1 MDITKL
7 IGLHFVGVQLDKEPK
22 RNTCISFIEAR
33 AFTFAYINGSPT
45 GQNQVQKRCIFIL
58 IYQPIK

>member
-22 RNTCISFIEAR
+22 RNACISFIEAR

-45 GQNQVQKRCIFIL
+45 GQKPGSKKVYFHSYISAN
-58 IYQPIK
+58 